1 MLFVNVILLFFKFVF
16 LSLKTFSF
24 YLLIVAVRGI
34 SFFIFAPFSLFYLI
48 KSFVLL
54 IFIATRSLFYV
65 LLKEVANFSFYF
77 YNVHLSEPFYQMLYH
92 LSFSYRILKE
102 KIKFFKKNVL
112 GAPVKIDLT
121 KIFKRS
127 SFKDPFGLSFSSCAS
142 SIKVFFRCNHFSLS
156 VSFINKI
163 WFMVFYSLPNAF
175 S

>member
-102 KIKFFKKNVL
+102 KIFRRYYFYRRFYRFH
-112 GAPVKIDLT
+112 LT

>member
-102 KIKFFKKNVL
+102 KI
-112 GAPVKIDLT
+112 
-121 KIFKRS
+121 FKRS